1 MKSPGVGRAQ
11 DGNIVNNLDR
21 GSPGE
26 NKDEKNIKKNL
37 IVVRLTYS
45 KPRFVLS
52 LFKKEKLEPD
62 DLDE

>member
-1 MKSPGVGRAQ
+1 MKSPGVVGLKTAILSTTQ
-11 DGNIVNNLDR
+11 TR
-21 GSPGE
+21 GLQE
-26 NKDEKNIKKNL
+26 RTKMKKILKNL

>member
-1 MKSPGVGRAQ
+1 MKSPGVVGLNTAILSTTQTGGLQERTKMKK
-11 DGNIVNNLDR
+11 IL
-21 GSPGE
+21 
-26 NKDEKNIKKNL
+26 KNL